1 MTDQAP
7 QSEAQ
12 AGPQIQIMAQYIKDL
27 SFENP
32 NAVSLLTSG
41 QPMPQVQLGIDVS
54 HRDMTQGQYEIVL
67 RIRAEAKGANN
78 DVFFVCELAYGALA
92 RLPQLPNEA
101 LGQVL
106 YVVVPMLMF
115 PAARQILGDATR
127 EGGYPPLYL
136 QPIDFAA
143 LYRAKLNQIAQAR
156 AAQQGTDATEQDDK
170 AQSNDAPA
178 NKKKKGAA

>member
-7 QSEAQ
+7 QGEAQ

-32 NAVSLLTSG
+32 NAVSLLTTG

-67 RIRAEAKGANN
+67 RVRAEAKGANG

-92 RLPQLPNEA
+92 KLPALPQEA

-106 YVVVPMLMF
+106 YVVIPMLMF

-156 AAQQGTDATEQDDK
+156 AAQAETATAAEEK
-170 AQSNDAPA
+170 AQSNDAPGG
-178 NKKKKGAA
+178 KKKKGAA